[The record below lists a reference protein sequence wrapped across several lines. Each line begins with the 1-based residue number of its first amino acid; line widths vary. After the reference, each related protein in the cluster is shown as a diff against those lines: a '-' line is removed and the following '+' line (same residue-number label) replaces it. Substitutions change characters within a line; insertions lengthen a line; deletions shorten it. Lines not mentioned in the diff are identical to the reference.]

1 MLRYWRIQVITDKIY
16 VYNNN
21 GWDFKLTLSYLWYI
35 HVYMIY
41 LIQDSQV

>member
-1 MLRYWRIQVITDKIY
+1 MLRYWWIQVITDKIY

-21 GWDFKLTLSYLWYI
+21 GWDFKLTLSYLWY
-35 HVYMIY
+35 MRY